1 MSNERPTSVSV
12 VGWFFMIIGGL
23 SLLSA
28 IGYIVASTINGNAIL
43 SAWPGFAQIL
53 IAGSVAY
60 GGFGLLHGS
69 AFMRQALEVSSYLI
83 VVLLVVYSVSVA
95 RDFSSWGPFLGLAL
109 YVIPFAFVIR
119 ALRSQRVKA
128 YASKT

>member
-43 SAWPGFAQIL
+43 SAWPGFVQIL
-53 IAGSVAY
+53 IAGFIAY
-60 GGFGLLHGS
+60 GGFGLLRGS

-109 YVIPFAFVIR
+109 YIIPLAFVIR
-119 ALRSQRVKA
+119 ALRSRRVKA